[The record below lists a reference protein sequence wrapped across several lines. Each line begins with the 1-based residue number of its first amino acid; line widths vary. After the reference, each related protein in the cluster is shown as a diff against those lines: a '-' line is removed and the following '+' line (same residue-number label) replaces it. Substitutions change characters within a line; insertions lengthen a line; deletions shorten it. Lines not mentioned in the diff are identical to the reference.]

1 MTAKILNNMPQKSGL
16 KHHKKH
22 EYIKPFKEISYLCI

>member
-1 MTAKILNNMPQKSGL
+1 MTAKILNYIPQKSGL

-22 EYIKPFKEISYLCI
+22 EYTKSFKEIHYLCI